1 MCANKVGR
9 IGIWHLASGQVGT
22 NTRLLAWYLAKESL
36 GEFSNF
42 PGGKPLMPKDV
53 NDPSKGSQFQG
64 ALAFNGGQ
72 AAGVFVL
79 QGSEYKLAEP
89 GDTPDSII
97 LSDISDGETGGT
109 AWLSLKTR
117 LNEMVSTQSVS
128 RSGDIVL
135 VFNIKDSYATVN
147 DATEEELN
155 GWHGSPTQAE
165 SVTPLVYATPGYG
178 WYAAD
183 NDSLP
188 SSARSTSS
196 GDGKYRNS
204 DIRGSLKALIT
215 TLSGR

>member
-1 MCANKVGR
+1 
-9 IGIWHLASGQVGT
+9 
-22 NTRLLAWYLAKESL
+22 LLAWYLAKESL

-64 ALAFNGGQ
+64 ALAFANGIST

-79 QGSEYKLAEP
+79 DGSDYKRVVPGGSVNELALVP
-89 GDTPDSII
+89 
-97 LSDISDGETGGT
+97 ISDEVDGG
-109 AWLSLKTR
+109 AYWVSLRAR
-117 LNEMVSTQSVS
+117 LNEMVHYGGVS

-135 VFNIKDSYATVN
+135 VFNIKDSFGTVN

-155 GWHGSPTQAE
+155 GWHGSPTKAE

-183 NDSLP
+183 NDNLP
-188 SSARSTSS
+188 MSARSSS
-196 GDGKYRNS
+196 SSDGKYRNS
-204 DIRGSLKALIT
+204 NVRGSLRALINS
-215 TLSGR
+215 LSGR